1 MHGLPYSGLS
11 YRERALYASLLAELL
26 IFVPYFVGVAM
37 HPGGPLTPLFVRVVL
52 FIVAIVALEIGVAV
66 TTRHRQVDE
75 RDRLIN
81 WRSCKVAY
89 VALILCLS
97 GMIGLADG
105 HAAVAFDVLVNGLM
119 GSMLLAYTVHLGTM
133 LVMYRRGM

>member
-1 MHGLPYSGLS
+1 MSGLS
-11 YRERALYASLLAELL
+11 YRERALYVSLLAELL
-26 IFVPYFVGVAM
+26 IFVPYFVSVAM
-37 HPGGPLTPLFVRVVL
+37 HPGGSLTPLFVRVVL
-52 FIVAIVALEIGVAV
+52 FIVTIVVLEIVVAV

-105 HAAVAFDVLVNGLM
+105 HAVVASSVLINEIMASGLV
-119 GSMLLAYTVHLGTM
+119 AYTVHIGTM
-133 LVMYRRGM
+133 LVMYRRWM